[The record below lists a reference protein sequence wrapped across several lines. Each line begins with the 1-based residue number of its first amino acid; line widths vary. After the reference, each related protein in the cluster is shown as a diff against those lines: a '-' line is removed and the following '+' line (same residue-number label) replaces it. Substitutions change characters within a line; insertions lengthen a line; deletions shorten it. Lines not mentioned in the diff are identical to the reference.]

1 MSKQHNECWGFVFSL
16 AIEMVANQGG
26 VFYYFIYH
34 IIFSFSLFCSIE
46 MGVGLFFLLKI
57 KPNLLLKLYINY

>member
-46 MGVGLFFLLKI
+46 MGVGFFFFTQNKA
-57 KPNLLLKLYINY
+57 KFTFKTLY